1 VRRRVELADDA
12 RSYRTLAE
20 AKERGSHKARL
31 QHPDIDLSHCIGCG
45 ACVRACPE
53 EGVLSLL
60 HGQAAV
66 VHGARCVGHGLCA
79 AACPTGAIALTLGD
93 LSDRRDLPALNEDL
107 EAVGVPGLFLA
118 GELGGFALVRTA
130 VTQGAAAADAVA
142 GRGAAGNAAGFG
154 RKPDSNGTV
163 DLLVVGAGPAG
174 LSCSLRA
181 RELGLDFVTIEQE
194 DRIGGTVAGYPRRK
208 LVMTQPVHLP
218 LHGRMSRLTYQKE
231 ELVELWEGLASANH
245 LPIRTGV
252 RLLELEREPDGD
264 FLARTSEGTIHARHV
279 CLALGRRGTPR
290 KLDVPGE
297 DLSKVAHSLLDA
309 ESYRGRRILVVGGGD
324 SGVEAALGLAEQPG
338 NEVTLSYRKKALYRL
353 KARND
358 SRIQKALPARS
369 RRRRFPTMRS
379 SSSPAVSCRSACWR
393 RPACRS
399 IPRIARRP
407 PGTSSAEPISWW
419 CWPCCWP
426 ALGA

>member
-1 VRRRVELADDA
+1 LSWLLAYAPVLVFGLAFLALVRRRADLAEHA

-142 GRGAAGNAAGFG
+142 GRSAAGNRAGIG
-154 RKPDSNGTV
+154 GKPDSNGTV

-208 LVMTQPVHLP
+208 LVMTRPGV
-218 LHGRMSRLTYQKE
+218 GKR
-231 ELVELWEGLASANH
+231 SADPH
-245 LPIRTGV
+245 RRPI
-252 RLLELEREPDGD
+252 
-264 FLARTSEGTIHARHV
+264 AR
-279 CLALGRRGTPR
+279 
-290 KLDVPGE
+290 PGE
-297 DLSKVAHSLLDA
+297 
-309 ESYRGRRILVVGGGD
+309 E
-324 SGVEAALGLAEQPG
+324 
-338 NEVTLSYRKKALYRL
+338 
-353 KARND
+353 
-358 SRIQKALPARS
+358 
-369 RRRRFPTMRS
+369 
-379 SSSPAVSCRSACWR
+379 
-393 RPACRS
+393 
-399 IPRIARRP
+399 ARRQL
-407 PGTSSAEPISWW
+407 PGPNE
-419 CWPCCWP
+419 
-426 ALGA
+426 